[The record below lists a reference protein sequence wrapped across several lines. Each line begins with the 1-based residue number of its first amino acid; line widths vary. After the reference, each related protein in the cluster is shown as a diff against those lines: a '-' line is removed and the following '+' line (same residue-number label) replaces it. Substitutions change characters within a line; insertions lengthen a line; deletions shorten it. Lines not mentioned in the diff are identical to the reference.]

1 MYASH
6 VQPQSR
12 ASDPRLLPR
21 DSVSDRQ
28 RPPRVVGTATC
39 RAVRGHRAAYQRRGE
54 GPVNPLCLSTIAVLT
69 AIGLAFAVGGTA
81 EMQLE
86 RSCRAYAPTDA
97 ACQRF

>member
-6 VQPQSR
+6 
-12 ASDPRLLPR
+12 AHTDPRAATSRDLRRPALP
-21 DSVSDRQ
+21 DRQ
-28 RPPRVVGTATC
+28 RPPAVVGATAA
-39 RAVRGHRAAYQRRGE
+39 RAVRGRGPARRGE
-54 GPVNPLCLSTIAVLT
+54 GPLNQLCLSTIAVLT